1 MHALL
6 RRMSKLDV
14 ECVAL
19 YFASQA
25 PAARAAAPFG
35 NPGAGEPLTAVC
47 GGCHGSHGVSTD
59 AATPN
64 LAAQD
69 ARYLA
74 SAIRSYRKTRRHAGM
89 EAYVSDLSRQ
99 DIEDI
104 AAFYSI
110 QPSQPAEQGR
120 MLIQDLIDKCDRCHR
135 AGAENPS
142 VAVPKINGQD
152 RDYLMMTLRAYRDGR
167 RESSTMHVMSLP
179 YSDPVIE
186 GLASFYAARPAQ

>member
-1 MHALL
+1 
-6 RRMSKLDV
+6 
-14 ECVAL
+14 
-19 YFASQA
+19 
-25 PAARAAAPFG
+25 
-35 NPGAGEPLTAVC
+35 
-47 GGCHGSHGVSTD
+47 
-59 AATPN
+59 
-64 LAAQD
+64 
-69 ARYLA
+69 
-74 SAIRSYRKTRRHAGM
+74 
-89 EAYVSDLSRQ
+89 
-99 DIEDI
+99 
-104 AAFYSI
+104 
-110 QPSQPAEQGR
+110 